1 MTTGQL
7 VRLRPIEPEE
17 WEALWRWNNDRDV
30 MRWMSDGYRQT
41 LARYIARGEERG
53 PNTYGDVLFG
63 IETLVE
69 PRLVGLVRLSGAEPE
84 IGRAELDIYLGEK
97 NSWGHGYATEATR
110 LMCRY
115 GFEEMRLHS
124 IHLWV
129 VTENAAARRVY
140 DKVGFIEDGRH
151 RQCFRRDGEWYD
163 MYLMSLL
170 ATDPMQSQE

>member
-1 MTTGQL
+1 
-7 VRLRPIEPEE
+7 
-17 WEALWRWNNDRDV
+17 

-63 IETLVE
+63 IETL
-69 PRLVGLVRLSGAEPE
+69 AEPLWS
-84 IGRAELDIYLGEK
+84 GWSGSAAPNRRPGWAELDIYLGEK
-97 NSWGHGYATEATR
+97 DSWGHGYATEATR

-140 DKVGFIEDGRH
+140 DKVGFIEEGRA

-163 MYLMSLL
+163 MYLMGLL
-170 ATDPMQSQE
+170 ASDPMQN